1 MVKSCDNCYWHSAI
15 DDEEC
20 IKKLKPK
27 DRECEEHTYECEC
40 GSEAEYKYED
50 DFYCTDCM
58 VEQVGID
65 TYTTTHYMCDGEYL
79 GCDDDLDEVINNIR
93 SCGYVIENIGGE

>member
-27 DRECEEHTYECEC
+27 DRGMRRTY
-40 GSEAEYKYED
+40 
-50 DFYCTDCM
+50 
-58 VEQVGID
+58 I
-65 TYTTTHYMCDGEYL
+65 
-79 GCDDDLDEVINNIR
+79 
-93 SCGYVIENIGGE
+93 